1 MAAAIWQSEGD
12 LVEAESDAFGDEAA
26 SHNCRLRPLP
36 FTKHARKR
44 GARRNI
50 APDALEYVVAHGRMI
65 QRTGV
70 TFFFLGR
77 RDIPLDDRRASWAAR
92 LEGTIVLLTSDAE
105 VITIYRNRSGL
116 HAIQR
121 KMKYRIVNLGWQ
133 QGGTCA
139 AQSQPDSSE
148 LATA

>member
-1 MAAAIWQSEGD
+1 MGATTWQSEGGP
-12 LVEAESDAFGDEAA
+12 VETEGDAFGDEAVER
-26 SHNCRLRPLP
+26 NCRLRPLP

-50 APDALEYVVAHGRMI
+50 APDAVEYVVAHGRKI

-77 RDIPLDDRRASWAAR
+77 RDIPPDDRRASWASR
-92 LEGTIVLLTSDAE
+92 LEGTIVLLTSDDD
-105 VITIYRNRSGL
+105 VITVYRNRRGL
-116 HAIQR
+116 RAIQR
-121 KMKYRIVNLGWQ
+121 KMKYRIATLGCQ
-133 QGGTCA
+133 QEVTGA
-139 AQSQPDSSE
+139 AQLSMTE